1 MDMNI
6 DNIPIRLV
14 VPNDREKIYNFFRNL
29 GEDGSYFFNRGEG
42 NEKRTYSFLDG
53 NLPDHIFWAA
63 EAETESGKEIV
74 GIVFLWKKDTG
85 VPWLGIGIAEN
96 WKGKHLGR
104 RLMNTARQ
112 YAESK
117 RAGGIMLT
125 TATTNVRGQGLYER
139 MGYEKLGVHHSGEFL
154 YLLTL

>member
-1 MDMNI
+1 MNI

-14 VPNDREKIYNFFRNL
+14 VPNDREKIYHFFRNL
-29 GEDGSYFFNRGEG
+29 GEEGSYFFNRGEG

-63 EAETESGKEIV
+63 EAETVSGNEIV
-74 GIVFLWKKDTG
+74 GIVFLWKKDSG

-117 RAGGIMLT
+117 GAGGIMLT

-154 YLLTL
+154 YLLTLK